1 MGKNLYKFNT
11 MKLGFKRKNKKEW
24 AGKERERGGS
34 IFLRVG
40 IANGGREIT
49 LNFNCF

>member
-24 AGKERERGGS
+24 AGKESERGSS

-40 IANGGREIT
+40 IANGGHENYIK
-49 LNFNCF
+49 F

>member
-1 MGKNLYKFNT
+1 

-24 AGKERERGGS
+24 AGKERGERKKLD
-34 IFLRVG
+34 FLRVG
-40 IANGGREIT
+40 IENGDSEIT